1 MKERSAHA
9 MAASEIRRELKKAY
23 PTIKFSVTSEC
34 FSMGN
39 SVRIHWTD
47 GPTADQI
54 DSIVKKYQF
63 GNFDGMKDLYEYDNH
78 IDGLSQVKYVQTSR
92 TISDVIKMDVKD
104 KIEKLYGI
112 DMSDERAVLEK
123 FSCWP
128 DTLIYRETYKT
139 DYTTV

>member
-54 DSIVKKYQF
+54 DSIVKKYQY
-63 GNFDGMKDLYEYDNH
+63 GNFDGMQDLYEYNNC
-78 IDGLSQVKYVQTSR
+78 IDGIPQVKYVQTSR
-92 TISDVIKMDVKD
+92 TISDTIKMDVKD

-112 DMSDERAVLEK
+112 DMSDERAVMDK
-123 FSCWP
+123 FGCWP
-128 DTLIYRETYKT
+128 DQLVWRETCKN
-139 DYTTV
+139 DYSTV

>member
-1 MKERSAHA
+1 MKGKSDHA
-9 MAASEIRRELKKAY
+9 MSAREIRRELKKAY
-23 PTIKFSVTSEC
+23 PTIKFSVTSES

-39 SVRIHWTD
+39 SVRIHWID
-47 GPTADQI
+47 GPKTDQI
-54 DSIVKKYQF
+54 NDIVKKYQY
-63 GNFDGMKDLYEYDNH
+63 GNFDGMQDLYEYNNC
-78 IDGLSQVKYVQTSR
+78 IDGIPQVKYVQTSR
-92 TISDVIKMDVKD
+92 TISDTIKMDVKD

>member
-39 SVRIHWTD
+39 SVRIHWVD
-47 GPTADQI
+47 GPTTTQI
-54 DSIVKKYQF
+54 DDIVKKYQF

-112 DMSDERAVLEK
+112 NMSDQKAVMEK
-123 FSCWP
+123 FGCWP
-128 DTLIYRETYKT
+128 DVLIHRETYKT